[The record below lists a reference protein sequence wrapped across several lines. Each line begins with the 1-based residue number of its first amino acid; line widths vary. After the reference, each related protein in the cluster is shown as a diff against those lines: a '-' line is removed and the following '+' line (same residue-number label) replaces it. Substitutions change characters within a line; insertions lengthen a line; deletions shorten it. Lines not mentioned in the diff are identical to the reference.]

1 MKSGFGWDLG
11 PFEVIDAI
19 GFKYFVDRCQVENI
33 KLPEWMILMRKN
45 NHDYIYKYTNGE
57 KTVFDKKKLIIQ

>member
-19 GFKYFVDRCQVENI
+19 GFKYFVDRCQAENI
-33 KLPEWMILMRKN
+33 KLP
-45 NHDYIYKYTNGE
+45 NG
-57 KTVFDKKKLIIQ
+57 